1 MNISMKQTQRLREQT
16 CGCQGAA
23 KEGWAGSMEL
33 ADAKLL
39 YIEWMSNRAL
49 F

>member
-1 MNISMKQTQRLREQT
+1 MNLSVKQTHSLDARVKL
-16 CGCQGAA
+16 GG
-23 KEGWAGSMEL
+23 EGWAGSMEL